1 MDKYLKIKKISL
13 IILALFIICCNSDQ
27 NNMIVS
33 GNVEGLRKGTI
44 YLQKEIDSTIVSL
57 DSLKI
62 RGNSNFKLNTIIDE
76 PDIFYLYLDKED
88 GDSLNDIITFF
99 GNKGEININTML
111 STFDSSYEISGSKNS
126 ELLREYF
133 SIIRKYNLQNLDLLE
148 IFYNAQIND
157 NQKRID
163 SVNERLENLIKRKYL
178 YSLNFSIN
186 NSQNEISPYIAVSQI
201 PDANKDLL
209 RKVYD
214 TLPENIKV
222 SKYGK
227 VLMELSV
234 D

>member
-1 MDKYLKIKKISL
+1 MKKTSL
-13 IILALFIICCNSDQ
+13 ISIALFIICCNSDQ
-27 NNMIVS
+27 NQMIVS
-33 GNVEGLRKGTI
+33 GKVDGLRKGTI
-44 YLQKEIDSTIVSL
+44 YLQKELDSTIVSL
-57 DSLKI
+57 DSVKI
-62 RGNSNFKLNTIIDE
+62 NGNSDFKLSTVIDE
-76 PDIFYLYLDKED
+76 PDIYYLYLNKDD

-99 GNKGEININTML
+99 GNKGEININTRL
-111 STFDSSYEISGSKNS
+111 STFDSGYEISGSKNS

-148 IFYNAQIND
+148 IFYNAQINN

-163 SVNERLENLIKRKYL
+163 SVNKELEDLIRRKYL
-178 YSLNFSIN
+178 YSLNFSIT
-186 NSQNEISPYIAVSQI
+186 NSENEISPYIAVSQI

-209 RKVYD
+209 KKVYD

-227 VLMELSV
+227 VLMELTL

>member
-1 MDKYLKIKKISL
+1 MKKISL

-33 GNVEGLRKGTI
+33 GNVDGLRKGTI

>member
-1 MDKYLKIKKISL
+1 
-13 IILALFIICCNSDQ
+13 
-27 NNMIVS
+27 MIVS
-33 GNVEGLRKGTI
+33 GNVDGLRKGTI

-76 PDIFYLYLDKED
+76 PDIYYLYLDKED

-148 IFYNAQIND
+148 IFYNAQITD

-178 YSLNFSIN
+178 YSLNFSIT

-227 VLMELSV
+227 VLMELSL

>member
-1 MDKYLKIKKISL
+1 
-13 IILALFIICCNSDQ
+13 
-27 NNMIVS
+27 MIVS
-33 GNVEGLRKGTI
+33 GNVDGLRKGTI

-178 YSLNFSIN
+178 YSLNFSIT

-227 VLMELSV
+227 VLMELSL

>member
-1 MDKYLKIKKISL
+1 MKKTL
-13 IILALFIICCNSDQ
+13 LTCLTLLMICCNSDQ
-27 NNMIVS
+27 NQMIVS
-33 GNVEGLRKGTI
+33 GNVDGLRKGTI
-44 YLQKEIDSTIVSL
+44 YLQKKQDSIIVSL
-57 DSLKI
+57 DSIKI
-62 RGNSNFKLNTIIDE
+62 NGNSNFKFSTKIDE
-76 PDIFYLYLDKED
+76 PDIYYLYLDKED

-148 IFYNAQIND
+148 IFYNAQITD

-178 YSLNFSIN
+178 YSLNFSITN
-186 NSQNEISPYIAVSQI
+186 AQNEISPYIAVSQI

-227 VLMELSV
+227 VLMELSL

>member
-1 MDKYLKIKKISL
+1 MKKISL
-13 IILALFIICCNSDQ
+13 ISLTLFIICCNSDQ
-27 NNMIVS
+27 NQMIVT
-33 GNVEGLRKGTI
+33 GKVDGLRKGTI
-44 YLQKEIDSTIVSL
+44 YLQKQLDSTIISL
-57 DSLKI
+57 DSTKI
-62 RGNSNFKLNTIIDE
+62 KGNSNFKLNTVIDE
-76 PDIFYLYLDKED
+76 PDIYYLYLNKDD

-99 GNKGEININTML
+99 GNKGEINISTRL

-148 IFYNAQIND
+148 IFYNAQINN

-163 SVNERLENLIKRKYL
+163 SVNEKLENLIKRKYL
-178 YSLNFSIN
+178 YSLNFSIT
-186 NSQNEISPYIAVSQI
+186 NSENEISPYIAVSQI

-209 RKVYD
+209 KKVYD

>member
-1 MDKYLKIKKISL
+1 
-13 IILALFIICCNSDQ
+13 
-27 NNMIVS
+27 MIVS
-33 GNVEGLRKGTI
+33 GNVDGLRKGTI

-76 PDIFYLYLDKED
+76 PDIYYLYLDKED

-148 IFYNAQIND
+148 IFYNAQITD

-178 YSLNFSIN
+178 YSLNFSITN
-186 NSQNEISPYIAVSQI
+186 AQNEISPYIAVSQI

>member
-1 MDKYLKIKKISL
+1 MKKTSL
-13 IILALFIICCNSDQ
+13 ISIALFIICCNSDQ
-27 NNMIVS
+27 NQMIVS
-33 GNVEGLRKGTI
+33 GKVDGLRKGTI
-44 YLQKEIDSTIVSL
+44 YLQKELDSTIVSL
-57 DSLKI
+57 DSVKI
-62 RGNSNFKLNTIIDE
+62 NGNSDFKLSTVIDE
-76 PDIFYLYLDKED
+76 PDIYYLYLNKDD

-99 GNKGEININTML
+99 GNKGEININTRL
-111 STFDSSYEISGSKNS
+111 STFDSGYEISGSKNS

-148 IFYNAQIND
+148 IFYNAQINN
-157 NQKRID
+157 NQKTID
-163 SVNERLENLIKRKYL
+163 SVNEKLENLIKRKYL
-178 YSLNFSIN
+178 YSLNFSIT
-186 NSQNEISPYIAVSQI
+186 NSENEISPYIAVSQI

-209 RKVYD
+209 KKVYD